1 MAERAS
7 DRIFLIDDDAGIV
20 SALSRLLTAAGFSV
34 EPYTSA
40 DDFLDRY
47 SPQVPGCVI
56 IDVAIGDWNG
66 LDLQKRLSIE
76 NYDRP
81 VIFISGQS
89 DLPTSVRAM
98 KAGAVDFLTKPIEAG
113 DLFLAVNVALS
124 RDQKARQQLVEKT
137 AIRQRLDSLTP
148 REYDVFTRVVEGKL
162 NKQIAHELGIV
173 EKTAKVHRAR
183 VMSKMAARNIADLV
197 RMTERVAIARPDL
210 PA

>member
-1 MAERAS
+1 MSECAR
-7 DRIFLIDDDAGIV
+7 DIIFLIDDDPGIV
-20 SALSRLLTAAGFSV
+20 TALSRLLTAAGFRV

-56 IDVAIGDWNG
+56 IDVAMGDWNG
-66 LDLQKRLSIE
+66 LDLQKRLGIE
-76 NYDRP
+76 SYDRS

-98 KAGAVDFLTKPIEAG
+98 KAGAVDFLTKPIEAD
-113 DLFLAVNVALS
+113 DLFRAVKIALA
-124 RDQKARQQLVEKT
+124 RDQKVRQQLAEKT

-148 REYDVFTRVVEGKL
+148 REHDVFIRVVEGKP

-173 EKTAKVHRAR
+173 ERTAKVHRAR
-183 VMSKMAARNIADLV
+183 VMSKMAARNITDLV
-197 RMTERVAIARPDL
+197 RMSEHLAIAKPDSL
-210 PA
+210 A

>member
-1 MAERAS
+1 MSESAS
-7 DRIFLIDDDAGIV
+7 DIIFLIDDDPGIV
-20 SALSRLLTAAGFSV
+20 SALSRLLTAAGFQV

-47 SPQVPGCVI
+47 SPQAPGCVI
-56 IDVAIGDWNG
+56 IDVAIGEWNG
-66 LDLQKRLSIE
+66 LELQKRLGTK

-98 KAGAVDFLTKPIEAG
+98 KAGAVDFLTKPVEAD
-113 DLFLAVNVALS
+113 DLFHAVKIALAK
-124 RDQKARQQLVEKT
+124 DQKARQQLAEKT

-148 REYDVFTRVVEGKL
+148 REYDVFIRVVEGKP

-197 RMTERVAIARPDL
+197 RMAGHLEIARPDSL
-210 PA
+210 A

>member
-1 MAERAS
+1 MSECAN
-7 DRIFLIDDDAGIV
+7 DVVFLVDDDPDLV
-20 SALSRLLTAAGFSV
+20 SALSRLLTAAGFRV
-34 EPYTSA
+34 EAYTSA

-56 IDVAIGDWNG
+56 IDVAIGDWSG
-66 LDLQKRLSIE
+66 LDLQKRLGIE

-98 KAGAVDFLTKPIEAG
+98 KTGAVDFLTKPIEAE
-113 DLFLAVNVALS
+113 DLFRAVNVALT
-124 RDQKARQQLVEKT
+124 RDRKARQQLAEKT

-148 REYDVFTRVVEGKL
+148 REYDVFIRVVEGKP

-173 EKTAKVHRAR
+173 ERTAKVHRA
-183 VMSKMAARNIADLV
+183 
-197 RMTERVAIARPDL
+197 
-210 PA
+210 

>member
-47 SPQVPGCVI
+47 SPQIPGCVI